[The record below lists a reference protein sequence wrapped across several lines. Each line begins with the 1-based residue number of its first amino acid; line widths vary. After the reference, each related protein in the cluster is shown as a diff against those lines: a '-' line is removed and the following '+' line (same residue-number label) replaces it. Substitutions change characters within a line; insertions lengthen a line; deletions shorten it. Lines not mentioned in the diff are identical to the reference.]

1 MADGLVKG
9 KSQMERRVNARGF
22 RSCKRDKSAHW
33 TGRGRAYMVIEVK
46 PGSPTLYGIGG
57 ANASDQIEKWL
68 PEEKLEKWVVES
80 VRAGR
85 DKPVKLDAVI
95 VADDKTAF
103 SGICP
108 KCGRIVSFDF
118 GVVGYCN
125 RCAQCI
131 DTEPEHYL
139 NAKYTT
145 LEEAKSDIRRTEIIK
160 ELSGKRG
167 K

>member
-1 MADGLVKG
+1 MLEVFDLVKEINPRTG
-9 KSQMERRVNARGF
+9 LGVVGVHMVNEVMAVRVKVLVFGVVN
-22 RSCKRDKSAHW
+22 
-33 TGRGRAYMVIEVK
+33 E
-46 PGSPTLYGIGG
+46 
-57 ANASDQIEKWL
+57 SDQIEQMV
-68 PEEKLEKWVVES
+68 PEEKLQQCVVEA

-85 DKPVKLDAVI
+85 DNPLKLDAVVI
-95 VADDKTAF
+95 ADDKTAF

-118 GVVGYCN
+118 DVVGYCN

-139 NAKYTT
+139 NGKYTT

>member
-1 MADGLVKG
+1 MLETFDLVK
-9 KSQMERRVNARGF
+9 EINPR
-22 RSCKRDKSAHW
+22 
-33 TGRGRAYMVIEVK
+33 TGLGEGVLYMVIEVK

-57 ANASDQIEKWL
+57 ANASDQIKKWL
-68 PEEKLEKWVVES
+68 PEEKLEKWVVEA

-85 DKPVKLDAVI
+85 DKPVKLDAVV

-118 GVVGYCN
+118 DVVGYCN

-139 NAKYTT
+139 NGEYTT